1 MLGFWSLTTY
11 TIYTASSEGPPLLK
25 RLTLLALTLCMNTL
39 FYYDC
44 LGHNELENIAND
56 ERGGFVEF
64 VLRDGMGGTDHT
76 P

>member
-1 MLGFWSLTTY
+1 
-11 TIYTASSEGPPLLK
+11 
-25 RLTLLALTLCMNTL
+25 MNTL
-39 FYYDC
+39 FYCDC

-64 VLRDGMGGTDHT
+64 VLWDGMGGTDHT